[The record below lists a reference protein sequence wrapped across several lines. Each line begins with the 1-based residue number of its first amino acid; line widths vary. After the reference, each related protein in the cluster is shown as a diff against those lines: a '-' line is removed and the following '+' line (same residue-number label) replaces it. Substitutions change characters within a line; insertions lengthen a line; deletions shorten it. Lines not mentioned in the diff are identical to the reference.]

1 VSWASTITD
10 GSLLLA
16 LPVAAAAGLISFL
29 SPCVLPLVPG
39 YVSYTTGLVGADL
52 GEAKRGRVLAGTLL
66 FVLGFTAVF
75 VSLGALFGGLGGWL
89 IEHTVTIQRVLGV
102 ITILMGLAFM
112 GLLPGSARE
121 WRIHRAPTMGLIGAP
136 MLGILFGLGWTPCIG
151 PTLAAVQSLAL
162 TQASAL
168 RGAILTTAY
177 CLGLG
182 IPFILVGLGLR
193 RAAGGVGWVKR
204 HYPLVMGIGGGL
216 LVVLGV
222 LLLTGLWND
231 WSVDMRTWVSGY
243 QVSV

>member
-1 VSWASTITD
+1 VSWANTITD

-52 GEAKRGRVLAGTLL
+52 GQAKRGRVLAGTLL
-66 FVLGFTAVF
+66 FVLGFTVVF
-75 VSLGALFGGLGGWL
+75 VSLGALFGGLGSWL
-89 IEHTVTIQRVLGV
+89 VEHTVTIQRVLGV
-102 ITILMGLAFM
+102 LTILMGLAFM
-112 GLLPGSARE
+112 GVLPGSARE
-121 WRIHRAPTMGLIGAP
+121 WRIHRAPAMGLIGAP

-151 PTLAAVQSLAL
+151 PTLAAVQTLAL

-168 RGAILTTAY
+168 RGAVLTTAY

-182 IPFILVGLGLR
+182 IPFVLVGLGLR
-193 RAAGGVGWVKR
+193 RVAGGVGWVKR
-204 HYPLVMGIGGGL
+204 HYPLVMGLGGGL

-222 LLLTGLWND
+222 LLLTGVWND

>member
-1 VSWASTITD
+1 
-10 GSLLLA
+10 
-16 LPVAAAAGLISFL
+16 
-29 SPCVLPLVPG
+29 
-39 YVSYTTGLVGADL
+39 
-52 GEAKRGRVLAGTLL
+52 
-66 FVLGFTAVF
+66 
-75 VSLGALFGGLGGWL
+75 
-89 IEHTVTIQRVLGV
+89 
-102 ITILMGLAFM
+102 M
-112 GLLPGSARE
+112 
-121 WRIHRAPTMGLIGAP
+121 
-136 MLGILFGLGWTPCIG
+136 
-151 PTLAAVQSLAL
+151 QSLAL

-193 RAAGGVGWVKR
+193 RVAGGVGWVKR

-231 WSVDMRTWVSGY
+231 WSIDMRTWVSGY

>member
-1 VSWASTITD
+1 MSWAGTITD

-52 GEAKRGRVLAGTLL
+52 GEARRGRVLAGTLL

-75 VSLGALFGGLGGWL
+75 VSLGALFGGLGSWL

-151 PTLAAVQSLAL
+151 PTLAAVQTLAL

-193 RAAGGVGWVKR
+193 RVAGGVGWVKR
-204 HYPLVMGIGGGL
+204 HYPLVMGLGGGL

-222 LLLTGLWND
+222 LLFTGVWND

>member
-1 VSWASTITD
+1 VSWAGTITD

-52 GEAKRGRVLAGTLL
+52 GEARRGRVLAGTLL

-75 VSLGALFGGLGGWL
+75 VSLGALFGGLGSWL

-102 ITILMGLAFM
+102 ITVLMGLAFM

-151 PTLAAVQSLAL
+151 PTLAAVQTLAL

-193 RAAGGVGWVKR
+193 RVAGGVGWVKR
-204 HYPLVMGIGGGL
+204 HYPLVMGLGGGL

-222 LLLTGLWND
+222 LLFTGVWND

>member
-1 VSWASTITD
+1 MSWASTITD

-52 GEAKRGRVLAGTLL
+52 GEARRGRVLAGTLL

-112 GLLPGSARE
+112 GVLPGSARE

-136 MLGILFGLGWTPCIG
+136 MLGVLFGLGWTPCIG

-162 TQASAL
+162 TEASAL

-193 RAAGGVGWVKR
+193 RVAGGVGWVKR

-216 LVVLGV
+216 LVLLGV

-231 WSVDMRTWVSGY
+231 WSIDMRTWVSGY

>member
-1 VSWASTITD
+1 
-10 GSLLLA
+10 
-16 LPVAAAAGLISFL
+16 
-29 SPCVLPLVPG
+29 
-39 YVSYTTGLVGADL
+39 
-52 GEAKRGRVLAGTLL
+52 
-66 FVLGFTAVF
+66 
-75 VSLGALFGGLGGWL
+75 
-89 IEHTVTIQRVLGV
+89 VLGV

-168 RGAILTTAY
+168 RGAVLTTAY

-193 RAAGGVGWVKR
+193 RVAGGVGWVKR

-231 WSVDMRTWVSGY
+231 WSIDMRTWVSGY